1 MHFLEMEVV
10 RLNNLL
16 ASRDEYV
23 SFLEVELKSIEG
35 EHAQELALKDEFI
48 AEQSETISRLRKE
61 KDAVREEVAD
71 ARKELDEARAVI
83 LSLQGQILE
92 SNADKSQL
100 EKANEDQ
107 QRLTELASKAKMDFK
122 DIVNLLQNR
131 IFNTNSDRTRYL
143 NGAID
148 LNDPLI
154 SEMGF
159 EAIIQEVL
167 RQTDEI
173 IGQEGGNADKDN
185 TERPKYHKS
194 GKTKKSQV
202 GKSKKHHVFTKEILQ
217 KLGMD
222 TSNLPEGSK
231 LIHRKDKAS
240 GEDVWTVVLLHYQ
253 GPKTLRTE
261 QEIGRFNVPKN
272 DPMCSKHP
280 QSIIKGNPVMP
291 SLASFYLN
299 SKFGYSLSENRIIDM
314 LTESGAD
321 IPQSTLNK
329 WMHEIMA
336 LMRERLQS
344 RMLEVVK
351 LSYFTQNDEVRVLV
365 RSRKDKDSD
374 FEYHVEYIH
383 GCLSPEMK
391 MVVMLYDEGTRGH
404 SVPEEMIFRN
414 SNIRCFI
421 ADRLSAYT
429 TIVKDLE
436 EYNLVRACCYF
447 HGRHYWCDAYVSD
460 SRALPVINLINS
472 LFLVDKQAK
481 DENMDKWQRLTLRL
495 KYSEPIVRKLF
506 KLLHQMKANIDDYGS
521 LMRRAINY
529 MLDDEKGFKA
539 FLTDG
544 AIELSNNAAERMFR
558 HIAMGRRNWLHI
570 GSHMAAQNVAF
581 MYSLYESCRL
591 NNINFGKYLNDIL
604 TRMMKGDTNY
614 MAMLPC
620 NYVGQEHEDELKVK
634 ECA

>member
-100 EKANEDQ
+100 EKDNEDQ

-173 IGQEGGNADKDN
+173 IGQEGGNADKEN
-185 TERPKYHKS
+185 KERPKYQK
-194 GKTKKSQV
+194 KPKKSQV

-217 KLGMD
+217 RLGMD

-231 LIHRKDKAS
+231 LIHRKDKVS
-240 GEDVWTVVLLHYQ
+240 GE
-253 GPKTLRTE
+253 E
-261 QEIGRFNVPKN
+261 
-272 DPMCSKHP
+272 
-280 QSIIKGNPVMP
+280 
-291 SLASFYLN
+291 
-299 SKFGYSLSENRIIDM
+299 
-314 LTESGAD
+314 
-321 IPQSTLNK
+321 
-329 WMHEIMA
+329 
-336 LMRERLQS
+336 
-344 RMLEVVK
+344 
-351 LSYFTQNDEVRVLV
+351 
-365 RSRKDKDSD
+365 
-374 FEYHVEYIH
+374 
-383 GCLSPEMK
+383 
-391 MVVMLYDEGTRGH
+391 
-404 SVPEEMIFRN
+404 
-414 SNIRCFI
+414 
-421 ADRLSAYT
+421 
-429 TIVKDLE
+429 
-436 EYNLVRACCYF
+436 
-447 HGRHYWCDAYVSD
+447 DA
-460 SRALPVINLINS
+460 
-472 LFLVDKQAK
+472 
-481 DENMDKWQRLTLRL
+481 
-495 KYSEPIVRKLF
+495 
-506 KLLHQMKANIDDYGS
+506 
-521 LMRRAINY
+521 
-529 MLDDEKGFKA
+529 
-539 FLTDG
+539 
-544 AIELSNNAAERMFR
+544 
-558 HIAMGRRNWLHI
+558 
-570 GSHMAAQNVAF
+570 
-581 MYSLYESCRL
+581 
-591 NNINFGKYLNDIL
+591 
-604 TRMMKGDTNY
+604 
-614 MAMLPC
+614 
-620 NYVGQEHEDELKVK
+620 
-634 ECA
+634 